1 MALTSVF
8 HVTGPYKI
16 EMLTGVNGAS
26 WIELG
31 QMDNEDLA
39 ALDVEDMAHE
49 MKTVSQ
55 GDEVADAVYIG
66 SEGKL
71 TFTCAKFVQASVA
84 LLMAAPGTTT
94 EGLAG
99 TIGVQYSTDGASGSY
114 WRGFRIVPVDA
125 AGDNAV
131 SASRPMYTMPRTFFR
146 RGDTRRFERFGNEER
161 RLVVQATVIRG
172 ASNVLYARST
182 SNP

>member
-31 QMDNEDLA
+31 QMDNDDLA
-39 ALDVEDMAHE
+39 SLDVEDMGHE
-49 MKTVSQ
+49 MKSVSS
-55 GDEVADAVYIG
+55 GDEVADVVYIG
-66 SEGKL
+66 SEGKFS
-71 TFTCAKFVQASVA
+71 FTCAKFVQTSVA
-84 LLMAAPGTTT
+84 LLMAAPGVTT

-114 WRGFRIVPVDA
+114 WRGLRIIPVDA
-125 AGDNAV
+125 SGNDV
-131 SASRPMYTMPRTFFR
+131 ISATRPKFTMPRCFFR

-161 RLVVQATVIRG
+161 RLVVQASVIRDG
-172 ASNVLYARST
+172 SNVLYARAT
-182 SNP
+182 SA